1 MWQLDEPD
9 SVYQKKRSKSSKVAF
24 KKHTS
29 VQTQKHIHLCTHTH
43 AHTRTHTSHIL
54 ICTNTHAHT
63 LVHTHLC
70 THTHA
75 QIDRNTRT
83 LKYTLS
89 HTRTSIELDVHH
101 LISQLIKSTGARIH
115 TRTQVN
121 TCVRAHVICCRVL
134 TLPCYPLFDLI
145 NVTKKRPKIKNQF
158 KERKKEKRQIIGY
171 QFNRFKV
178 FTSDLFR
185 NFYKYFV
192 QSVPFCPDPG
202 IWKLSLLGP
211 DLIFRAERHF

>member
-1 MWQLDEPD
+1 M
-9 SVYQKKRSKSSKVAF
+9 
-24 KKHTS
+24 H
-29 VQTQKHIHLCTHTH
+29 THTCTY
-43 AHTRTHTSHIL
+43 AHTHIL

-101 LISQLIKSTGARIH
+101 LISQLIKSKGA
-115 TRTQVN
+115 RTQVN

-145 NVTKKRPKIKNQF
+145 NFTKKRPKIKNQF